1 MDIATLDKALDDESN
16 ASIMNTTHAEIKKK
30 KNDILQKLQIKGVAL
45 KTMHAT
51 LIGYK
56 YIENFDQLRRGR
68 YIRWIS
74 LKRPEKLSLT
84 NGAHIFNVQ
93 YIQSTRGAGD
103 SDDNDEYEHDNNDHD
118 KDEDSSS
125 DAEEDEEDEEAEVL
139 ECKSCVQ
146 CKVIRNGRVLF
157 FNLNFDENIIFQ
169 KITEQEWVILDA
181 IDYLK

>member
-1 MDIATLDKALDDESN
+1 MDIATLDRALEDERN
-16 ASIMNTTHAEIKKK
+16 ASIMTTTHAEIKKK

-56 YIENFDQLRRGR
+56 YIETFDQLRRGR

-84 NGAHIFNVQ
+84 NGAHICNVNVQ
-93 YIQSTRGAGD
+93 YIDTASQRR
-103 SDDNDEYEHDNNDHD
+103 DNDM
-118 KDEDSSS
+118 DEDYDEDDGEDDGDGDD
-125 DAEEDEEDEEAEVL
+125 DADVGAV
-139 ECKSCVQ
+139 ECKSCVK

-157 FNLNFDENIIFQ
+157 FNLDFDENIIFQ

>member
-1 MDIATLDKALDDESN
+1 MDIATLNRALDDESD
-16 ASIMNTTHAEIKKK
+16 ASIMNTTHAEIKKN

-56 YIENFDQLRRGR
+56 YIETFDQLRRGR

-84 NGAHIFNVQ
+84 NGAHICNVNVQ
-93 YIQSTRGAGD
+93 YVQSTRGAGD
-103 SDDNDEYEHDNNDHD
+103 SDDNDNDD
-118 KDEDSSS
+118 SDECDDDGGSDSEQ
-125 DAEEDEEDEEAEVL
+125 EEQEEAEVL
-139 ECKSCVQ
+139 ECKSRVQ
-146 CKVIRNGRVLF
+146 CKVIRTGRVLF

-169 KITEQEWVILDA
+169 RITEQEWVILDA

>member
-1 MDIATLDKALDDESN
+1 MDILKLEQALEDKN
-16 ASIMNTTHAEIKKK
+16 IGSILNTTHAEIKKK

-56 YIENFDQLRRGR
+56 YIENFDQLRRGQ

-84 NGAHIFNVQ
+84 NGAHICNVNVNYTQ
-93 YIQSTRGAGD
+93 DGGSAAD
-103 SDDNDEYEHDNNDHD
+103 SNEDEDEHDDD
-118 KDEDSSS
+118 DEDN
-125 DAEEDEEDEEAEVL
+125 EVERVHEDVRIH
-139 ECKSCVQ
+139 
-146 CKVIRNGRVLF
+146 CKVVRNGAVSF

-181 IDYLK
+181 VDYLK

>member
-1 MDIATLDKALDDESN
+1 MDIATLNRALDDESN
-16 ASIMNTTHAEIKKK
+16 ASIMNTTHAEIKKN

-84 NGAHIFNVQ
+84 NGAHIWNVNVQ
-93 YIQSTRGAGD
+93 YVQSTRGAGD
-103 SDDNDEYEHDNNDHD
+103 SDDNDEYYDDDYHDN
-118 KDEDSSS
+118 SSS
-125 DAEEDEEDEEAEVL
+125 DAKEEEAEVL

-157 FNLNFDENIIFQ
+157 FNLNFDENIVFQ

>member
-1 MDIATLDKALDDESN
+1 MDIATLDRALEDESN
-16 ASIMNTTHAEIKKK
+16 ASIMTTTHAEIKKK

-45 KTMHAT
+45 RTMHAT

-56 YIENFDQLRRGR
+56 YIETFDQLRRGR

-84 NGAHIFNVQ
+84 NGAHICNVNVQ
-93 YIQSTRGAGD
+93 YIDTASQRR
-103 SDDNDEYEHDNNDHD
+103 DDDV
-118 KDEDSSS
+118 
-125 DAEEDEEDEEAEVL
+125 DEEDDADVGAV
-139 ECKSCVQ
+139 ECKSCVK

-157 FNLNFDENIIFQ
+157 FNLDFDENIIFQ

>member
-1 MDIATLDKALDDESN
+1 MDIATLDRALDDESN

-84 NGAHIFNVQ
+84 NGAHIWNVNVQ
-93 YIQSTRGAGD
+93 YVQSTRGAGD
-103 SDDNDEYEHDNNDHD
+103 SDDSDDYYDGD
-118 KDEDSSS
+118 DSSS
-125 DAEEDEEDEEAEVL
+125 DAKEEEAEVL